1 MNSKIIQHFTS
12 HKEFTEKLI
21 NNKLNSNLL
30 FKTITSN
37 YLTERYKYKTTTFNQ
52 DGSGFINS
60 SQNEILRSFDGLV
73 NTLKKS
79 EYDKFIKI
87 TSLQDVKVF
96 DEFMVNILQKSQSNF
111 NDDVNQFI
119 EVQNSNF
126 QESSNKSLIELPS
139 VVQEYFTTIH
149 LEYKTDL
156 YLNSKF
162 VDERFDQVNL
172 RCKKIISSLD
182 SDEKIQFAKA
192 SMFQDYILNCK
203 MHNLAMGV
211 K

>member
-1 MNSKIIQHFTS
+1 
-12 HKEFTEKLI
+12 
-21 NNKLNSNLL
+21 
-30 FKTITSN
+30 
-37 YLTERYKYKTTTFNQ
+37 RYKYKNTTFNQ

-60 SQNEILRSFDGLV
+60 SQNEILRSFDSLV
-73 NTLKKS
+73 NILKKS

-87 TSLQDVKVF
+87 KSLQDVKVF
-96 DEFMVNILQKSQSNF
+96 DEFIVNILQKSQSNF
-111 NDDVNQFI
+111 NDNINQFI

-126 QESSNKSLIELPS
+126 QESFNKSLIELPS
-139 VVQEYFTTIH
+139 VVQEYFTTIR

-162 VDERFDQVNL
+162 IDESFDQVNL
-172 RCKKIISSLD
+172 RYKKIISSLD

-192 SMFQDYILNCK
+192 SMFQDYILICK

-211 K
+211 E